1 MKKAII
7 LLIALALICGCKTID
22 YTSTKKTESA
32 AAITAAADIG
42 RTKTQTRQTH
52 TDSVVTIQTSIDEDL
67 VIIEY
72 SAPDSTGQQY
82 IVKVTQKNRKT
93 GTNTTKKAAS
103 VDSLLITASDSLRA
117 TKTAIS
123 ETISR
128 DSTIHHEDADNA
140 IRATRSVS
148 TTIIIIVAVVLLLAI
163 AGVVIY
169 FWKFR

>member
-1 MKKAII
+1 MKRFFI
-7 LLIALALICGCKTID
+7 LLALALLVYGCKTID
-22 YTSTKKTESA
+22 YTNTKKIKSA
-32 AAITAAADIG
+32 TSITAAADLG
-42 RTKTQTRQTH
+42 HMKTETRQTR

-82 IVKVTQKNRKT
+82 VVKVTQQNRKT

-103 VDSLLITASDSLRA
+103 IDSLLISASDSIKA

-128 DSTIHHEDADNA
+128 DSIIHHEDAKDA

-148 TTIIIIVAVVLLLAI
+148 VTTIVLVLLAI
-163 AGVVIY
+163 AGVICY
-169 FWKFR
+169 IKMIL